1 MEFFPNAAPNH
12 VDNFI
17 NLVNSGFYDGT
28 LFHRIYTAWLCDTGR
43 QPQDKVHRDM
53 EGGAAPGE

>member
-17 NLVNSGFYDGT
+17 NLVNGGFYDWT
-28 LFHRIYTAWLCDTGR
+28 LGNCFLR
-43 QPQDKVHRDM
+43 
-53 EGGAAPGE
+53 

>member
-17 NLVNSGFYDGT
+17 NLVNSGFHDGT
-28 LFHRIYTAWLCDTGR
+28 LGNCFLR
-43 QPQDKVHRDM
+43 
-53 EGGAAPGE
+53 